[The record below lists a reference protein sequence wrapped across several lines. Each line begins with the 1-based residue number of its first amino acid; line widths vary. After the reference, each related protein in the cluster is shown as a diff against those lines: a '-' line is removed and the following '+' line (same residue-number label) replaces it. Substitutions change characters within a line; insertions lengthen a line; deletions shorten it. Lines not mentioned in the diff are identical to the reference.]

1 MPDPMPLRF
10 SLVRRVM
17 LPHEGDV
24 SLLALS
30 ENRLWVEE
38 MYGDQWMAQH
48 CLDLDGGIIASAD
61 EDEGRGVNL
70 RPLALPADALTPR
83 RAWAAMRL
91 NYAGS
96 RHRGLREEDRLSD
109 VLHAVSVAD
118 KFALAAW
125 LNITPPAVLGVAE
138 SYVLAECP
146 LAAPDDLLLCRRL
159 RVAVAV
165 PRQTGDDGLPY
176 DYETRTTF
184 VLQRW
189 LAGDDEPALEGA
201 LAGLDGVPLRRPM
214 DCLRR
219 GDRLYVAEGGETGQ
233 PAAVSVVEIAG
244 LPAPPDREAEL
255 LKKLYG

>member
-1 MPDPMPLRF
+1 MPDAVPLRF
-10 SLVRRVM
+10 SLVRRFK
-17 LPHEGDV
+17 LPHAGGV
-24 SLLALS
+24 LLLALDG
-30 ENRLWVEE
+30 NRLWAEE

-48 CLDLDGGIIASAD
+48 CLDLDGGIIESAD
-61 EDEGRGVNL
+61 EDAGRAANL
-70 RPLALPADALTPR
+70 KPLSVPADSLAPR

-91 NYAGS
+91 NYTGP
-96 RHRGLREEDRLSD
+96 RHRGLREEDRLTD
-109 VLHAVSVAD
+109 ILHAISVAD
-118 KFALAAW
+118 KFALAGW
-125 LNITPPAVLGVAE
+125 LNLPPPAVLGVAE

-165 PRQTGDDGLPY
+165 PRQMGDDGLPF
-176 DYETRTTF
+176 DYETRAIF

-189 LAGDDEPALEGA
+189 TAGDDEPPLESA
-201 LAGLDGVPLRRPM
+201 LAGLGGVPLRRPM

-219 GDRLYVAEGGETGQ
+219 GDRLYVAEGGETDQ
-233 PAAVSVVEIAG
+233 PSAISIIEIRG